1 MIRVCIFSTN
11 LPSEVFGYDTTGWE
25 DEQYSKYYDNL
36 LTEDLV
42 ERLRDDQI
50 VMYFSDEE
58 DAEDFFSSLDV
69 KFTLL
74 IKE

>member
-1 MIRVCIFSTN
+1 MIRVCIFKTYP
-11 LPSEVFGYDTTGWE
+11 PSEVFGYDITGW
-25 DEQYSKYYDNL
+25 DEQYSKHYDNL

-42 ERLRDDQI
+42 ERLEDGLI

-58 DAEDFFSSLDV
+58 KAKDFFSSLDV

-74 IKE
+74 KE

>member
-1 MIRVCIFSTN
+1 MIRVGIFSTN
-11 LPSEVFGYDTTGWE
+11 LPSEVFGHDITGW
-25 DEQYSKYYDNL
+25 DEKFSDFHDNL

-42 ERLRDDQI
+42 GRLGDDQI

-58 DAEDFFSSLDV
+58 DAEDFFSSLNV

-74 IKE
+74 KE

>member
-11 LPSEVFGYDTTGWE
+11 LPSEVFGYDTTGW

-42 ERLRDDQI
+42 ERLGDDQI

-58 DAEDFFSSLDV
+58 EAEDFFSMLNV
-69 KFTLL
+69 KFILV
-74 IKE
+74 KE

>member
-11 LPSEVFGYDTTGWE
+11 LPSEVFGYDTTGW
-25 DEQYSKYYDNL
+25 DEKFSDSYDNL

-42 ERLRDDQI
+42 ERLGDDQI
-50 VMYFSDEE
+50 VMYFSDKEE
-58 DAEDFFSSLDV
+58 AENFFSSLDV

-74 IKE
+74 KE

>member
-1 MIRVCIFSTN
+1 MIRVCIFRTD
-11 LPSEVFGYDTTGWE
+11 LPSEVFGYDITGW
-25 DEQYSKYYDNL
+25 DEQYSRHYDNL

-42 ERLRDDQI
+42 ERLGDDQI

-58 DAEDFFSSLDV
+58 DAKDFFSSLDV

-74 IKE
+74 KE